1 MEVRERIAIID
12 GVRTPMAKAGGIL
25 KDISADTLGTHA
37 ARELLNRTG
46 FDPAEIDEVIFGNV
60 AQPADAANVSRVI
73 ALRAGIPIS
82 VPAYTVHRNCASG
95 MEAISSGALK
105 LLNGDAGVILAGGTE
120 SMSNIPLMFNRE
132 YVNWATGM
140 ARAKSAGQKL
150 GQLLRFRPGML
161 KPVVGVMQGL
171 TDPVSGMMM
180 GDTAEVLAR
189 EFAVSREEQD
199 EYALLSHQR
208 ALAAADQGLFERE
221 IMAIPLPPRNDT
233 LIESDQGPR
242 RGQSMEALAKL
253 KPYFDRQAG
262 SVTVGNACPITDG
275 AAALLL
281 MTESEARKRGLEPLG
296 YLKEFAYASLEPERM
311 GLGPAYATA
320 RLFEKTGGTMSD
332 FDAVE
337 LNEAFAAQVIAN
349 ERAFPSKQFAESY
362 LNRSKP
368 LGELKRET
376 LNAQGGAIA
385 LGHPVGMTGTRLV
398 LHLLLEL
405 RRINKNSGLATL
417 CVGGGQGAALHL
429 EVA

>member
-1 MEVRERIAIID
+1 MRERIAIID

-25 KDISADTLGTHA
+25 QEISADTLGTHA
-37 ARELLNRTG
+37 TRELLNRTG

-73 ALRAGIPIS
+73 ALRAGIPINI
-82 VPAYTVHRNCASG
+82 PAYTVHRNCASG
-95 MEAISSGALK
+95 MEAITSGALK
-105 LLNGDAGVILAGGTE
+105 ILNGSAQVILAGGTE
-120 SMSNIPLMFNRE
+120 SMSNIPLMFNRQ
-132 YVNWATGM
+132 YVKWAAGM
-140 ARAKSAGQKL
+140 ARAKTTGQKL
-150 GQLLRFRPGML
+150 GQLLKFRPKML
-161 KPVVGVMQGL
+161 KPVIGVMQGL

-189 EFAVSREEQD
+189 EFAVTREEQD
-199 EYALLSHQR
+199 EYALLSHER
-208 ALAAADQGLFERE
+208 AIAAADQGLFERE
-221 IMAIPLPPRNDT
+221 IMPIPLPPKNDT
-233 LIESDQGPR
+233 LVESDQGPR

-262 SVTVGNACPITDG
+262 TVTVGNACPITDG

-281 MTESEARKRGLEPLG
+281 MSESGARKRGFEPLG

-320 RLFEKTGGTMSD
+320 KLFEKTGGSMSD

-349 ERAFPSKQFAESY
+349 ERAFPSQQFAETY

-368 LGELKRET
+368 LGELKREI

-405 RRINKNSGLATL
+405 RRINRNSGLATL